1 MPQIN
6 QNKNVQDLDDVSA
19 LLERL
24 SDLDNRFERMITLIE
39 NLLSIQQQLTNF
51 LDKGTR
57 QETGNSALTGPPSQ
71 EQLGQNLSR
80 YVLGQIERL

>member
-1 MPQIN
+1 MPQIS

-24 SDLDNRFERMITLIE
+24 SDLDNRFERMITLVE

-57 QETGNSALTGPPSQ
+57 QETSTSALTGPPSQ